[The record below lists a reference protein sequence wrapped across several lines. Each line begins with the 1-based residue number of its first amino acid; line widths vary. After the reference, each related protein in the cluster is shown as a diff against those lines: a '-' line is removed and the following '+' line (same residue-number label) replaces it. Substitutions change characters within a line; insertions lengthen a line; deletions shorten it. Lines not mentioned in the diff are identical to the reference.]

1 MCIRDR
7 SEEAYILQAFS
18 NIGLIPDGGANWFLT
33 NTVGYKLAYQIA
45 IEGERID
52 SRRCL
57 ELGLINKV
65 VPGEA
70 LLDEALSWADRLSLR
85 SSQSL
90 KLTKQIMRKALDSS
104 YDDIYDIEAK
114 TQNTLTGSQDNIEGV
129 TAFMEKRQPNFK

>member
-7 SEEAYILQAFS
+7 
-18 NIGLIPDGGANWFLT
+18 
-33 NTVGYKLAYQIA
+33 
-45 IEGERID
+45 
-52 SRRCL
+52 
-57 ELGLINKV
+57 

-90 KLTKQIMRKALDSS
+90 KLTKQIMIKALDST
-104 YDDIYDIEAK
+104 YNDIYDLEAK
-114 TQNTLTGSQDNIEGV
+114 TQNTLMGSEDNIEGV